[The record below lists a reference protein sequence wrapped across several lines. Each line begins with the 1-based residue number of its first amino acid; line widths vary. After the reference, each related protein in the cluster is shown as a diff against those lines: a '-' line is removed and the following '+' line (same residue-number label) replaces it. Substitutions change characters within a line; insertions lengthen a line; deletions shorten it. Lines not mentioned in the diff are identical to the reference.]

1 MPRKRKTP
9 LPPPGTDDKPSE
21 DSVSKLTEQLQQVS
35 LKNKPV
41 SSKAVAP
48 ASTSTEQRQRQDSL
62 KNKPESS
69 KAVAPASTSTEQRQR
84 KDSLKNKAVS
94 SKAVAPASTST
105 EQRQRQDSLK
115 NKAESSKAVAPAS
128 TSTEQR
134 QRQDSLKNKAESSK
148 AVATASTSTE
158 QRQRQDS
165 LQNEAESS
173 KAVAPASTST
183 EQRQRQD
190 SLQNK
195 AESSKAVAPASQTR
209 FCLRQGKYCS
219 IGDECMVKANHFL
232 AKFSTD
238 KVFYQYDVS
247 ITPEVSSRSVNRSVI
262 RELVRIHRVSD
273 LGNRLPVYDG
283 RKNLYTA
290 GELPFESEDFQ
301 ITLRIF
307 KVVIKFA
314 VKTDLYQLERFLTR
328 KQRDVP
334 QQALQIL
341 DIVLRERPN
350 EKYYPFGRSFY
361 SPFFVRKT
369 SLGGGFESYKGFYQ
383 SMRPTE
389 RGLSLNIDIT
399 SKAFFE
405 AVPVVNF
412 VIKLLGW
419 DDQRT
424 RLTDRECATV
434 NKSLKGVKVEVT
446 HRGNDRR
453 KYRILALT
461 ERATRDLSFSMEGTM
476 KTVVQYFLDAYNIPI
491 QLLDWPCLQVGN
503 QQRPIYL
510 PMETVRR
517 NEYNLDPY
525 ATEFGIQISSELT
538 SVKAHVLP
546 PPLLKDG
553 TRLNFEP
560 VMGEWKQKQMVIGG
574 RVSNWACISF
584 AQNAR
589 KNDIH
594 NFCSDLVST
603 CRNSGM
609 EFTRE
614 PVIQLTYA
622 QPNQVEEAL
631 NALYSDAKLDLLIA
645 ILPENNGSLYGNL
658 KRICETQIGLV
669 SQCCLVKYV
678 FKRSRAY
685 LANVALKINVKV
697 GGTNTELGDNLSKF
711 LPVVENKPTIIF
723 GADVTHPQPGDVS
736 SPSIAAVVASQ
747 DWPNITK
754 YAARVCAQAHRKELI
769 ENLQIGSGGMI
780 KELIQSFYKA
790 TGRKPER
797 IIFYRDGV
805 SEGQFL
811 QVLEHEYIAIRN
823 ACASFQHDYRPKITF
838 VVVQKRHHTRLFA
851 NNHLDI
857 ESVDGSGNI
866 LPGTVV
872 DSDICHPFEFDFYL
886 CSHAGIKGTSRP
898 THYHVLVDENNFSP
912 NDLQTLTYNLC
923 YTYARCRRS
932 VSIVPPAYYAHL
944 AASRARFY
952 LNPMTSEN
960 ASQPRA
966 AAANEPPNT
975 SEDRDRAVTPLPAIK
990 DNVKSVMFY
999 C

>member
-1 MPRKRKTP
+1 MPKKRKTKRVVT
-9 LPPPGTDDKPSE
+9 GTVDKSRE
-21 DSVSKLTEQLQQVS
+21 DPKKQVQQDS
-35 LKNKPV
+35 LKNKAE
-41 SSKAVAP
+41 SSKGVAP
-48 ASTSTEQRQRQDSL
+48 ASTSGFIPTEQRQQQDSL
-62 KNKPESS
+62 KNKAESS
-69 KAVAPASTSTEQRQR
+69 KAVAPASTSGSIPTEQRQ
-84 KDSLKNKAVS
+84 
-94 SKAVAPASTST
+94 
-105 EQRQRQDSLK
+105 QQDSLK

-134 QRQDSLKNKAESSK
+134 QRQDSL
-148 AVATASTSTE
+148 
-158 QRQRQDS
+158 
-165 LQNEAESS
+165 QNEAESS
-173 KAVAPASTST
+173 KAVAPASG
-183 EQRQRQD
+183 
-190 SLQNK
+190 NK
-195 AESSKAVAPASQTR
+195 TM
-209 FCLRQGKYCS
+209 FCLRNGKYCS
-219 IGDECMVKANHFL
+219 IGYECELKANHFL
-232 AKFSTD
+232 ATFSTD
-238 KVFYQYDVS
+238 KVS

-262 RELVRIHRVSD
+262 RQLVRIHRVSD

-283 RKNLYTA
+283 RKILYTA
-290 GELPFESEDFQ
+290 GELPFKSEEFI
-301 ITLRIF
+301 ITLVDEDDGAGAAARRERIF
-307 KVVIKFA
+307 KVVITFA

-328 KQRDVP
+328 KQRDAP
-334 QQALQIL
+334 QLQIL
-341 DIVLRERPN
+341 DIVMRQLPN
-350 EKYYPFGRSFY
+350 ENIRYYPSGRSFY
-361 SPFFVRKT
+361 SPLFLPRT

-389 RGLSLNIDIT
+389 KGLSLNIDIT

-405 AVPVVNF
+405 AVPVVEF
-412 VIKLLGW
+412 VRRLLGRNV
-419 DDQRT
+419 QRT
-424 RLTDRECATV
+424 KLTDREIATV

-461 ERATRDLSFSMEGTM
+461 EKATRDLSFSMEGTM

-491 QLLDWPCLQVGN
+491 QLLGWPCLQVGN

-510 PMETVRR
+510 PMEVCRIVEGQRYSKKLNLEQLKTFSNATSQCPEARQRAIMETVRR

-525 ATEFGIQISSELT
+525 ATEFGIQITETLT
-538 SVKAHVLP
+538 TVKAHVLP
-546 PPLLKDG
+546 PPMLKDG
-553 TRLNFEP
+553 RRPNFEP
-560 VMGEWKQKQMVIGG
+560 GMGEWKQQQMVIGG
-574 RVSNWACISF
+574 RVKNWACISF
-584 AQNAR
+584 AQDAEEYG
-589 KNDIH
+589 IH
-594 NFCSDLVST
+594 EFCYELASA

-609 EFTRE
+609 EFDTK
-614 PVIQLTYA
+614 PVIQLKYA
-622 QPNQVEEAL
+622 KPNQVEEAL

-697 GGTNTELGDNLSKF
+697 GGTNTELGDNLPKF
-711 LPVVENKPTIIF
+711 LPVVGDEATIIF

-747 DWPNITK
+747 NWPNITK
-754 YAARVCAQAHRKELI
+754 YAARVSAQAHRKELI

-780 KELIQSFYKA
+780 KELIQSFYTA
-790 TGRKPER
+790 TKKKPER

-823 ACASFQHDYRPKITF
+823 ACASFHLDYRPKITF
-838 VVVQKRHHTRLFA
+838 VIVQKRHHTRLFA
-851 NNHLDI
+851 NNHLGI
-857 ESVDGSGNI
+857 ESVDGKGNI

-923 YTYARCRRS
+923 YTYARCTRS

-966 AAANEPPNT
+966 AAANEAPNT

-990 DNVKSVMFY
+990 ENVKNVMFY